1 MLTDACAS
9 ALRASF
15 GARQNRDV
23 SATVLSRFKALFG
36 PEKAPSRSERAKSF
50 DLTTKPFTRALVLRA
65 SSLLDETIRE
75 LKSMGSARPIQ
86 DEKTL
91 DVFAAS
97 CASTIAYHVAVE
109 AAKSQGR
116 NACFL
121 PFEPVPSYA
130 PMVVAFSL
138 FVLAGIEGHLKAEGV
153 AIAFPEVAAS
163 TANLFFLSHP
173 DDERVPSVK
182 RGIAAFQ
189 SVATADVENV
199 RSWHDNLMKVV
210 PMYVL
215 QWNTDNAE
223 LKKIEFILLFGGM
236 LAGLLRAVE

>member
-1 MLTDACAS
+1 M
-9 ALRASF
+9 F
-15 GARQNRDV
+15 GA
-23 SATVLSRFKALFG
+23 
-36 PEKAPSRSERAKSF
+36 EKAPSRTERANSF
-50 DLTTKPFTRALVLRA
+50 DLANKPFTRALVLRA
-65 SSLLDETIRE
+65 SNYLEETLHE
-75 LKSMGSARPIQ
+75 LKSMGSVRPIQ

-91 DVFAAS
+91 EAFAAS
-97 CASTIAYHVAVE
+97 CASTIAYHVSVE
-109 AAKSQGR
+109 AAKSQER

-121 PFEPVPSYA
+121 PYEPVPSYA

-173 DDERVPSVK
+173 DDERVPNVK
-182 RGIAAFQ
+182 RGITAFQ
-189 SVATADVENV
+189 SVAKADVENV

-215 QWNTDNAE
+215 QWNTQNAE
-223 LKKIEFILLFGGM
+223 LKKIEFIPLFGGM

>member
-1 MLTDACAS
+1 MFGREMAS
-9 ALRASF
+9 SRTALA
-15 GARQNRDV
+15 Q
-23 SATVLSRFKALFG
+23 
-36 PEKAPSRSERAKSF
+36 SF
-50 DLTTKPFTRALVLRA
+50 DLTSKPFTRALALRA
-65 SSLLDETIRE
+65 SSYVDETVRE
-75 LKSMGSARPIQ
+75 LKSMGGVRSIQ

-91 DVFAAS
+91 EAFAAS

-109 AAKSQGR
+109 AARSQGR
-116 NACFL
+116 NAAFL
-121 PFEPVPSYA
+121 PYEPMPSYA

-153 AIAFPEVAAS
+153 VIGFPEVAAS

-173 DDERVPSVK
+173 DDERLHNTK

-189 SVATADVENV
+189 SVAKAEAANV

-215 QWNTDNAE
+215 QWETDNAE
-223 LKKIEFILLFGGM
+223 LRKIEFGPLFGGM
-236 LAGLLRAVE
+236 LAGLIRAIE

>member
-1 MLTDACAS
+1 MFGFQTAS
-9 ALRASF
+9 TRTTRA
-15 GARQNRDV
+15 Q
-23 SATVLSRFKALFG
+23 
-36 PEKAPSRSERAKSF
+36 SF
-50 DLTTKPFTRALVLRA
+50 DLANKPFTRALILRA
-65 SSLLDETIRE
+65 SSYVDETVRE
-75 LKSMGSARPIQ
+75 LKSMGGVRPIQ

-91 DVFAAS
+91 EAFAAS

-109 AAKSQGR
+109 AARSQGR
-116 NACFL
+116 NAAFL
-121 PFEPVPSYA
+121 PYEPVASYA

-153 AIAFPEVAAS
+153 LIAFPEVAAS

-173 DDERVPSVK
+173 DDERVHNTK

-189 SVATADVENV
+189 SVAKADVPNV

-215 QWNTDNAE
+215 QWETENPE
-223 LKKIEFILLFGGM
+223 LKKLEFGPLFGGM
-236 LAGLLRAVE
+236 LAGLIRAVE